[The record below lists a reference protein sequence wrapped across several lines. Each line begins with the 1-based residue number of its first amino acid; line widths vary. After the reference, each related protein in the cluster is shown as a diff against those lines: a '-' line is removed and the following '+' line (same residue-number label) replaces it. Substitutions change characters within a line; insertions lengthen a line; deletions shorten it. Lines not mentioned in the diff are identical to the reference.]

1 MMRERISRVEE
12 AEMRQRLDI
21 ALKGMKRNVRKY
33 ARMNT
38 GQMREYRHKRFPHL
52 SFTDTYLLG
61 DKDDVGK

>member
-21 ALKGMKRNVRKY
+21 ALRDMKRNVRKY

-38 GQMREYRHKRFPHL
+38 DQMREYRHKRFPHL